1 VDIFIEK
8 LVKKQKTSKD
18 MLKALGL
25 ILLSLVVVFFI
36 IPLIPFVKGFLIFFI
51 VAIPFF
57 AYYVIKSQNIEYE
70 YAYTNGELDVDRIV
84 AESRRKRLLS
94 VDCKDFEIVA
104 RVSSD
109 KYSDEYRKIPN
120 KVEAVSS
127 MRSPDVYFA
136 VFENSGK
143 RTILYFEPND
153 KMIEAMWKYIPRK
166 FFK

>member
-18 MLKALGL
+18 MLKAIGL
-25 ILLSLVVVFFI
+25 ILASLVIVFFI
-36 IPLIPFVKGFLIFFI
+36 VPLIPFVKGFLIFFI

-57 AYYVIKSQNIEYE
+57 AYYVIKSQNVEYE

-104 RVSSD
+104 KVSSD

-127 MRSPDVYFA
+127 MTSPDVYFA
-136 VFENSGK
+136 VFENAGK

>member
-1 VDIFIEK
+1 MDIFIEK
-8 LVKKQKTSKD
+8 LVKKQRTPKD
-18 MLKALGL
+18 TLKALGL
-25 ILLSLVVVFFI
+25 ILASLIIVFFI

-104 RVSSD
+104 KVSSD

-127 MRSPDVYFA
+127 MTSPDVYFA
-136 VFENSGK
+136 VFENDGK

>member
-1 VDIFIEK
+1 MDIFIEK

-104 RVSSD
+104 KVSSD

-127 MRSPDVYFA
+127 MTSPDVYFA
-136 VFENSGK
+136 VFENGGK

>member
-1 VDIFIEK
+1 MDIFIEK

-104 RVSSD
+104 KVSSD

-127 MRSPDVYFA
+127 MTSPDVYFA

>member
-1 VDIFIEK
+1 MDIFIEK

-18 MLKALGL
+18 MLKAIGL
-25 ILLSLVVVFFI
+25 ILASLVIVFFI
-36 IPLIPFVKGFLIFFI
+36 VPLIPFVKGFLIFFI

-57 AYYVIKSQNIEYE
+57 AYYVIKSQNVEYE

-104 RVSSD
+104 KVSSD

-127 MRSPDVYFA
+127 MTSPDVYFA
-136 VFENSGK
+136 VFENGGK

>member
-1 VDIFIEK
+1 MDVFIEK

-57 AYYVIKSQNIEYE
+57 AYYVIRWQNIEYE

-104 RVSSD
+104 KVSSD

-127 MRSPDVYFA
+127 MTSPDVYFA
-136 VFENSGK
+136 VFENGGK
-143 RTILYFEPND
+143 RTILYFEPNE

-166 FFK
+166 FFR

>member
-1 VDIFIEK
+1 MDIFIEK
-8 LVKKQKTSKD
+8 LVKKQRTSKD
-18 MLKALGL
+18 TLKALGL
-25 ILLSLVVVFFI
+25 ILASLVIVFFI

-104 RVSSD
+104 KVSSD

-127 MRSPDVYFA
+127 MASPDVYFA
-136 VFENSGK
+136 VFENGGK